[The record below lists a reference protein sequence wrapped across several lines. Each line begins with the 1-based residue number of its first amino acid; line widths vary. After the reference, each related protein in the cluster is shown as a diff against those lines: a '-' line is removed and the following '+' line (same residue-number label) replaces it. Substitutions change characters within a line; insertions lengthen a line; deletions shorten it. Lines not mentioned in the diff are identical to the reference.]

1 MDLNKIYHDFQ
12 KVDDEGRL
20 VLTLNGTIR
29 DIEKNHIKLAEGM
42 KFVFWD
48 DDLNDAG
55 DAVPLT
61 AIGTVEFNSKIQQW
75 VARIE

>member
-1 MDLNKIYHDFQ
+1 
-12 KVDDEGRL
+12 
-20 VLTLNGTIR
+20 
-29 DIEKNHIKLAEGM
+29 M